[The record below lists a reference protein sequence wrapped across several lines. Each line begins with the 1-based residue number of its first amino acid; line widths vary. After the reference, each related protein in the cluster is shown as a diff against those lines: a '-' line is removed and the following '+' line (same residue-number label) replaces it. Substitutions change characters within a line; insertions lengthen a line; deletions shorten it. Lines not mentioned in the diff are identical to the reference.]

1 MRNPP
6 DSCLLWRA
14 GAWVLLAGLVLVA
27 GCGFRLRGE
36 TTLPFASVFVSGGEA
51 TPLYPEL
58 MRRLRG
64 EARARIA
71 EVPEVAEA
79 VIDIAVLSFDKQ
91 VLTISGGG
99 RVREFLLTLKIVF
112 RVHDNK
118 GSEWLKTSEINLRRD
133 FSFNDSQA
141 LAKEAE
147 ERALVQAMYADAL
160 EQMMRRL
167 ASAKRPGG

>member
-1 MRNPP
+1 MASARF
-6 DSCLLWRA
+6 SRRA
-14 GAWVLLAGLVLVA
+14 ALAALLVLPAA

-36 TTLPFASVFVSGGEA
+36 APLPFAKVFIAGGQG

-58 MRRLRG
+58 TRRLRG
-64 EARARIA
+64 EAGVRLAAAA
-71 EVPEVAEA
+71 EEAEA
-79 VIDIAVLSFDKQ
+79 ILEIVALSFDKQ

-99 RVREFLLTLKIVF
+99 RVREFLLTLRVQF
-112 RVHDNK
+112 RVHDGK
-118 GSEWLKTSEINLRRD
+118 GGEWLKATDISLRRD

-147 ERALVQAMYADAL
+147 ERALVQTMYADAL

-167 ASAKRPGG
+167 ASARKPEA